1 MSPTSSFFYFLFSY
15 KRLLGSYLHVYP
27 NYKTRLT
34 LPTLWRKSSND
45 EGKRHKKNQQQQ
57 SPIVVTIGI
66 NTHTLQT
73 LSQSCT
79 WNKKHWRM
87 WSPKFFTVQHSNRP
101 ETDRTPLKR
110 KTPRGVCLGVSAIDF
125 LYTLYNQASLLNK
138 RWRIISVLW
147 SIELTLTRG

>member
-1 MSPTSSFFYFLFSY
+1 MSPTSSFFIFYFHINVCLEVIYMYIQITKHASHCPHY
-15 KRLLGSYLHVYP
+15 GENH
-27 NYKTRLT
+27 
-34 LPTLWRKSSND
+34 PTTKENAI
-45 EGKRHKKNQQQQ
+45 KKNQQQQ

-101 ETDRTPLKR
+101 ETDRTPLKK

-147 SIELTLTRG
+147 SIKLTLTRG